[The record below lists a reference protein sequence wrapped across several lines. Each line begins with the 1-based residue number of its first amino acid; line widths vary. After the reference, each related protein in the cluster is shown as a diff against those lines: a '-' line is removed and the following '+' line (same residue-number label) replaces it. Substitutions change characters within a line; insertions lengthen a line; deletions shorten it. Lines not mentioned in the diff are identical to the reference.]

1 MFHPYRS
8 APNPAPFVSDVLL
21 FDRLVIPVPP
31 ADGSDDKF
39 WEKFDPEQLRA
50 CLKILGV
57 KTDTQDGLALTV
69 PWDDAKH
76 KRFDTRM
83 SHASALATQHRSPEQ
98 TYYNDPFQ
106 MTRQLIKDEF
116 LPALPKGAS
125 KAWTVAAY
133 RSSNAYRR
141 ELAKADPNRQR
152 RVAALMSHRFLTP
165 SEPDPKHEILKRAV
179 DLTTSKGFRD
189 KRAAFYEW
197 QEGII
202 EQEIADDKAVEEMEG
217 LLKQYNDAT
226 RKAFKNV
233 LLKYAFTVIPI
244 GLGMTGAVIGGSTTG
259 LILAGSG
266 GLVSVA
272 KYWTFDRKPVIEAGD
287 LDAAAM
293 IHDARKKLPLQ

>member
-1 MFHPYRS
+1 MFRPHRS

-21 FDRLVIPVPP
+21 FNRLVIPVPP
-31 ADGSDDKF
+31 ADRSADKF
-39 WEKFDPEQLRA
+39 WEKFDPEQQRG
-50 CLKILGV
+50 CLKILKV

-69 PWDDAKH
+69 PWDDAKRE
-76 KRFDTRM
+76 RFENRM
-83 SHASALATQHRSPEQ
+83 SHATAFATQRRSPEQ
-98 TYYNDPFQ
+98 PYYNDPFQ

-116 LPALPKGAS
+116 LPALPKGVS

-133 RSSNAYRR
+133 RSSKAYGR

-152 RVAALMSHRFLTP
+152 KLAALISHRFLTP

-179 DLTTSKGFRD
+179 DLATSKGFSD
-189 KRAAFYEW
+189 KRAAFYAW

-202 EQEIADDKAVEEMEG
+202 EQDIADDKAIEEMEG
-217 LLKQYNDAT
+217 LLKQYNEAT

-244 GLGMTGAVIGGSTTG
+244 ALGMTGAVIAGATTG
-259 LILAGSG
+259 LVLAGSD
-266 GLVSVA
+266 GLVSMA
-272 KYWTFDRKPVIEAGD
+272 KFWTFDRKPLIEAGD
-287 LDAAAM
+287 LDGAAM